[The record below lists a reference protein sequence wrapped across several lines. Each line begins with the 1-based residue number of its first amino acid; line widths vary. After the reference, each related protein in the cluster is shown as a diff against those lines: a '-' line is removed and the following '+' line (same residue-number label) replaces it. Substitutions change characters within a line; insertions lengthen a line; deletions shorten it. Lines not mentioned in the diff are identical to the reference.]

1 MLLTL
6 HYTLTSAGQSPHTLI
21 AAPRVC
27 DPGHVTTKQ
36 LEATEEGFVRYK
48 RSHMQHLS
56 KRWLKTTGPFGELG
70 ENSSS
75 AGDGKNNNAHY
86 SARGQRG
93 DVAEGN

>member
-1 MLLTL
+1 
-6 HYTLTSAGQSPHTLI
+6 
-21 AAPRVC
+21 
-27 DPGHVTTKQ
+27 
-36 LEATEEGFVRYK
+36 
-48 RSHMQHLS
+48 MQRLS
-56 KRWLKTTGPFGELG
+56 ERWWKTTGPFGELG